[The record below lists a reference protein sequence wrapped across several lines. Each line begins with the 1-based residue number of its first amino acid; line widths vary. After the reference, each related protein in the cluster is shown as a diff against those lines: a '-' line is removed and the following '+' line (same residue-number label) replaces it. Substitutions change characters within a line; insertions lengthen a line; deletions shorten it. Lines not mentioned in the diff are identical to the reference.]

1 MPKLKICP
9 ACKNENENIR
19 VECAFCKYPFEG
31 TEKEKAIHIGQF
43 INKKSVLTDT
53 DNAILRS
60 QQILF
65 AIAGINT
72 IFLIILFLNSTNIPA
87 SSFVLPVFIII
98 LFLTCAFLIKKN
110 PLVFIA
116 IPLAVLLT
124 LYGVNY
130 LYDPSSLLRGLLLK
144 IIIVGS
150 LIYSL
155 YLIVSS
161 NKFKKSHNIDD

>member
-1 MPKLKICP
+1 MPENKICP

-19 VECAFCKYPFEG
+19 VECAFCKFPFEG

-43 INKKSVLTDT
+43 INKKGVLTDT

-65 AIAGINT
+65 AIAGVNT
-72 IFLIILFLNSTNIPA
+72 IFLIILFINNANISA
-87 SSFVLPVFIII
+87 TAFVLPIFIIV
-98 LFLTCAFLIKKN
+98 LFLTCALLIKKN
-110 PLVFIA
+110 PLIFIT
-116 IPLAVLLT
+116 IPLAILLI
-124 LYGVNY
+124 LYFINY
-130 LYDPSSLLRGLLLK
+130 LYDPSSLLRGAFLK

-155 YLIVSS
+155 YSIISS
-161 NKFKKSHNIDD
+161 NKFKQHHNIDR